1 MTVDT
6 DDRNATLAGA
16 KGTDARADA
25 VSARRDER
33 EKFDAL
39 RERCPVAPRGSKG
52 WSVYR
57 YRDVERIVAD
67 HDAFS
72 NAVSRHLSVPNG
84 MDPPEH
90 TVFRRALEPYF
101 SNARVAKFEPQ
112 CRRLA
117 TRLGDEFEDGATVE
131 FMDAFAGPFA
141 AAAQCAFL
149 GWPRS
154 LEGTL
159 RTWTARNQ
167 SATRDGDRERLAD
180 LAREFESRVKS
191 LLAERRER
199 RVSPVADLT
208 AGLLHERVDG
218 RPLRIEEIVSIL
230 RNWTVGEVGTIQAA
244 VGILAGYLT
253 DHPDLQRQLRAAPE
267 RLPYAIDEI
276 LRLDGPLV
284 ANRRRATCPVTL
296 GGHPIAAGEQL
307 SIVWIAANRD
317 PEVFED
323 PDDFRWDR
331 DPADN
336 LLYGAGI
343 HVCPG
348 APLARMEL
356 RVATEEL
363 LRATAWIEPAEG
375 ERARRATSPAAG
387 FERLPVR
394 VHRD

>member
-1 MTVDT
+1 MTAD
-6 DDRNATLAGA
+6 
-16 KGTDARADA
+16 TDAREVTAADEDA
-25 VSARRDER
+25 APGRRDER
-33 EKFDAL
+33 EKFDEL
-39 RERCPVAPRGSKG
+39 RTRCPVAPRGSLG

-57 YRDVERIVAD
+57 YRDVQRIVAD
-67 HDAFS
+67 HDTFS

-90 TVFRRALEPYF
+90 TAFRRAIEPYF
-101 SNARVAKFEPQ
+101 SAERVARFEPH

-117 TRLGDEFEDGATVE
+117 ARLSDGLDDGATVE
-131 FMDAFAGPFA
+131 FMDAFAGAFA
-141 AAAQCAFL
+141 AAVQCAFL

-167 SATRDGDRERLAD
+167 AATRDADRERLAD
-180 LAREFESRVKS
+180 LAREFELQVEA
-191 LLAERRER
+191 LLDERRER
-199 RVSPVADLT
+199 RVSPVADVT
-208 AGLLHERVDG
+208 AGLLHERVEG

-244 VGILAGYLT
+244 VGILAGYLAA
-253 DHPDLQRQLRAAPE
+253 HPDLQRQLRAEPE
-267 RLPYAIDEI
+267 RMAYAIDEI

-284 ANRRRATCPVTL
+284 ANRRRATCPVKL
-296 GGHPIAAGEQL
+296 GGHPIAAEAHL

-323 PDDFRWDR
+323 PGEFRWDR

-356 RVATEEL
+356 GVAMEEL
-363 LRATAWIEPAEG
+363 LRATTWIEPADG
-375 ERARRATSPAAG
+375 EPARRATSPAAG
-387 FERLPVR
+387 FERLPLR
-394 VHRD
+394 IRRT

>member
-1 MTVDT
+1 MTVST
-6 DDRNATLAGA
+6 GDRALAM
-16 KGTDARADA
+16 KCTTTEDRQSD
-25 VSARRDER
+25 RRDER
-33 EKFDAL
+33 EKFDEL
-39 RERCPVAPRGSKG
+39 RARCPVAPRGSLG

-57 YRDVERIVAD
+57 YRDVQRIVED
-67 HDAFS
+67 HDTFS

-90 TVFRRALEPYF
+90 TGFRRAIEPYF
-101 SNARVAKFEPQ
+101 SDARVAKFEPK
-112 CRRLA
+112 CRQLA
-117 TRLGDEFEDGATVE
+117 GRISGALEDGATVD
-131 FMDAFAGPFA
+131 FMDVYAGAFAAG
-141 AAAQCAFL
+141 AQCAFL
-149 GWPRS
+149 GWARS
-154 LEGTL
+154 LAGTL

-167 SATRDGDRERLAD
+167 AATRDGDRERLAE
-180 LAREFESRVKS
+180 LAREFEAQVES

-199 RVSPVADLT
+199 RVSPIADVT
-208 AGLLHERVDG
+208 ASLLHERVNG

-230 RNWTVGEVGTIQAA
+230 RNWTVGEVGTIAAA
-244 VGILAGYLT
+244 VGILAGYLAGN
-253 DHPDLQRQLRAAPE
+253 PELQRQLRAEPE

-296 GGHPIAAGEQL
+296 GGHPIEAEQHL

-323 PDDFRWDR
+323 PGEFRWDR

-356 RVATEEL
+356 RVAMEEL
-363 LRATAWIEPAEG
+363 LRATTWIEPAEG
-375 ERARRATSPAAG
+375 EQARRATSPAAG
-387 FERLPVR
+387 FERLPLR

>member
-1 MTVDT
+1 MTAET
-6 DDRNATLAGA
+6 DNREVTSDRV
-16 KGTDARADA
+16 AD
-25 VSARRDER
+25 SHARRDER
-33 EKFDAL
+33 EKFDEL
-39 RERCPVAPRGSKG
+39 RARCPVAPRGSLG

-57 YRDVERIVAD
+57 YRDVQRIVTD
-67 HDAFS
+67 HETFS

-90 TVFRRALEPYF
+90 TAFRRAIEPYF
-101 SNARVAKFEPQ
+101 SAERMARFEPH

-117 TRLGDEFEDGATVE
+117 ARLSDELEDGATVE
-131 FMDAFAGPFA
+131 FTEAFAGAFA
-141 AAAQCAFL
+141 AAVQCAFL

-159 RTWTARNQ
+159 RTWTACNQ
-167 SATRDGDRERLAD
+167 AATRDGDRERLTK
-180 LAREFESRVKS
+180 LAGEFERQVEA
-191 LLAERRER
+191 LLDERRER
-199 RVSPVADLT
+199 RVSPVSDVT
-208 AGLLHERVDG
+208 AGLLHERVEG
-218 RPLRIEEIVSIL
+218 RRLRIEEIVSIL

-244 VGILAGYLT
+244 VGILAGWLAT
-253 DHPDLQRQLRAAPE
+253 HPDLQRQLRAEPE

-284 ANRRRATCPVTL
+284 ANRRRATCPVAL
-296 GGHPIAAGEQL
+296 GGHPIAAEENL

-323 PDDFRWDR
+323 PGEFRWDR

-356 RVATEEL
+356 RVAMEEL
-363 LRATAWIEPAEG
+363 LRATAWIEPGEG
-375 ERARRATSPAAG
+375 EPARRATSPAAG
-387 FERLPVR
+387 FERLPLRVR
-394 VHRD
+394 RS

>member
-1 MTVDT
+1 MTVGT
-6 DDRNATLAGA
+6 GDRETTMERTTTEG
-16 KGTDARADA
+16 REPDA
-25 VSARRDER
+25 VAARRDER
-33 EKFDAL
+33 EKFDEM
-39 RERCPVAPRGSKG
+39 RERCPVAPRGSLG

-57 YRDVERIVAD
+57 YRDVQRIVED
-67 HDAFS
+67 HETFS
-72 NAVSRHLSVPNG
+72 NSVSRHLSVPNG

-90 TVFRRALEPYF
+90 TAFRRAILPYF
-101 SNARVAKFEPQ
+101 SDERVAKFEPK
-112 CRRLA
+112 CRQLA
-117 TRLGDEFEDGATVE
+117 RRMSDNLEDGATVE
-131 FMDAFAGPFA
+131 FMDAWAGAFA
-141 AAAQCAFL
+141 AAVQCAFL

-167 SATRDGDRERLAD
+167 AATREGDRERLAE
-180 LAREFESRVKS
+180 LAREFEAQIES

-199 RVSPVADLT
+199 RVSPVTDVT
-208 AGLLHERVDG
+208 ASLLHERVEG

-230 RNWTVGEVGTIQAA
+230 RNWTVGEVGTIAAA
-244 VGILAGYLT
+244 VGILAGYLA
-253 DHPDLQRQLRAAPE
+253 DNPELQRQLRAAPE

-284 ANRRRATCPVTL
+284 ANRRRTTCPVTL
-296 GGHPIAAGEQL
+296 GGHPIEAGQHL

-323 PDDFRWDR
+323 PDQFRWDR

-356 RVATEEL
+356 RVAMEEL
-363 LRATAWIEPAEG
+363 LRETTWIEPAED
-375 ERARRATSPAAG
+375 EQARRATSPAAG
-387 FERLPVR
+387 FERLPLR

>member
-1 MTVDT
+1 MISDAEENEVTGERARTMRRHPDS
-6 DDRNATLAGA
+6 ATG
-16 KGTDARADA
+16 RH
-25 VSARRDER
+25 DER
-33 EKFDAL
+33 AKFDEM
-39 RERCPVAPRGSKG
+39 RERCPVAPRGSLG

-57 YRDVERIVAD
+57 YRDVHRIVED
-67 HDAFS
+67 HETFS

-90 TVFRRALEPYF
+90 TGFRRAIEPYF
-101 SNARVAKFEPQ
+101 SDERVAKFEPK
-112 CRRLA
+112 CRQLA
-117 TRLGDEFEDGATVE
+117 GRMSDNLEDGATVE
-131 FMDAFAGPFA
+131 FMDAWAGAFA
-141 AAAQCAFL
+141 AAVQCAFL

-167 SATRDGDRERLAD
+167 AATREGDRERLAE
-180 LAREFESRVKS
+180 LAREFEAQIES

-199 RVSPVADLT
+199 RVSPVTDVT
-208 AGLLHERVDG
+208 ASLLHERVEG

-230 RNWTVGEVGTIQAA
+230 RNWTVGEVGTIAAA
-244 VGILAGYLT
+244 VGILAGFLA
-253 DHPDLQRQLRAAPE
+253 DNPELQRQLRAEPE
-267 RLPYAIDEI
+267 RLPYAIDET

-284 ANRRRATCPVTL
+284 ANRRRTTCPVKL
-296 GGHPIAAGEQL
+296 GGHPIEAGQHL

-323 PDDFRWDR
+323 PDQFRWDR
-331 DPADN
+331 DPVDN

-356 RVATEEL
+356 RVAMEEL
-363 LRATAWIEPAEG
+363 LRATTWIDPAEG
-375 ERARRATSPAAG
+375 EQARRATSPAAG
-387 FERLPVR
+387 FERLPLR